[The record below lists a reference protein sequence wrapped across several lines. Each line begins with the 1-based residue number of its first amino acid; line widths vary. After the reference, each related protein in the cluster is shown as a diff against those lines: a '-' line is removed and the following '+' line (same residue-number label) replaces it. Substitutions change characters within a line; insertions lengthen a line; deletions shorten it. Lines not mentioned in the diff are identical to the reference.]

1 MTKPGVKGPVH
12 LSWAERDAD
21 MITKVKIL
29 IVEDESIVAMD
40 VKNRLTRLGYEV
52 CGLAS
57 SGEEAIQKAIQSR
70 PGLILMDI
78 RLKGQM
84 DGIIVA
90 EQIRSWYDVPIVFL
104 TAYSDE
110 TTLQRAKVTEAFG
123 YLLKPLEERELHITI
138 EMALYKHKMERKLK
152 ESEQWLFTTLNSIG
166 DGVIATDAH
175 GYIKFMNPVAE
186 ALTGWSQPEALGQ
199 EIKAVFNLIH
209 AETRLPVA
217 NPAEQA
223 LHSGKMICLEK
234 EAVLVARNG
243 QEIPIADSAAPIRNH
258 QETITGAVLTFRDV
272 AERQQAET
280 KLRRY
285 AEELESQNEDLE
297 AFARTVAH
305 DLQSPLN
312 PIIGFADVMLKQYP
326 DLSEDEIRSFLQII
340 AQSGR
345 KMSNIIDELMLL
357 AQVRRKKISPKPLD
371 MAEIITAAQQRLS
384 DEFEAYQAQLLG
396 PAQWPTATGYAP
408 WIEQVWVNYLSNAL
422 KYGGRPPRVEVGAT
436 LQENGMVRFWVRDN
450 GDGVIPEEQACL
462 FTPFTRLEQVK
473 AKGNGIGLSIVR
485 RMVESLGGQ
494 VGIESEGVPGRGSTF
509 SFTLPATNGKR
520 ATSDSLPIQKVRVL
534 PDGHAEC

>member
-1 MTKPGVKGPVH
+1 
-12 LSWAERDAD
+12 

-40 VKNRLTRLGYEV
+40 VKNRLIRLGYEV

-57 SGEEAIQKAIQSR
+57 SGEEAIQKTIQSR

-84 DGIIVA
+84 DGIIAA

-104 TAYSDE
+104 TAYSDD
-110 TTLQRAKVTEAFG
+110 TTLQRAKLTEAFG

-166 DGVIATDAH
+166 EGVIATDAQ

-199 EIKAVFNLIH
+199 EIKTVFNLIH

-217 NPAEQA
+217 HPAEQV
-223 LHSGKMICLEK
+223 LHAGKMVCLEK
-234 EAVLVARNG
+234 EAVLVARYG
-243 QEIPIADSAAPIRNH
+243 QQVPIANSAAPIRNH
-258 QETITGAVLTFRDV
+258 QETITGVVLIFRDV
-272 AERQQAET
+272 TEHQQAEA

-326 DLSEDEIRSFLQII
+326 ALSEDEIRSFLQII

-357 AQVRRKKISPKPLD
+357 AQVRRKKINPKPLD
-371 MAEIITAAQQRLS
+371 MAEIIRAAQQRLS
-384 DEFEAYQAQLLG
+384 DEFEAYQAQLVG
-396 PAQWPTATGYAP
+396 PAQWPTAAGYAP
-408 WIEQVWVNYLSNAL
+408 WIEQVWINYLSNAL

-436 LQENGMVRFWVRDN
+436 IQENGMVRFWVRDN
-450 GDGVIPEEQACL
+450 GDGIDPTEHARL

-494 VGIESEGVPGRGSTF
+494 VGVESEGVPGRGSTF
-509 SFTLPATNGKR
+509 SFTLPATNGHR
-520 ATSDSLPIQKVRVL
+520 ATSDSLAIQKVRML

>member
-258 QETITGAVLTFRDV
+258 HETITGAVLTFRDV
-272 AERQQAET
+272 TERQQAET

-396 PAQWPTATGYAP
+396 PAQWPTAAGYAP

-509 SFTLPATNGKR
+509 SFTLPATNGRR
-520 ATSDSLPIQKVRVL
+520 ATSDSLAIQKVRVL

>member
-1 MTKPGVKGPVH
+1 
-12 LSWAERDAD
+12 

-40 VKNRLTRLGYEV
+40 VKNRLIRLGYEV

-57 SGEEAIQKAIQSR
+57 SGEEAIQKTIQSR

-84 DGIIVA
+84 DGIIAA
-90 EQIRSWYDVPIVFL
+90 EQIRGWYDVPIVFL
-104 TAYSDE
+104 TAYSDD
-110 TTLQRAKVTEAFG
+110 TTLQRAKLTEAFG

-138 EMALYKHKMERKLK
+138 EMALYKHRMERKLK

-166 DGVIATDAH
+166 DAVIATDVQ
-175 GYIKFMNPVAE
+175 GSIKFMNPVAE
-186 ALTGWSQPEALGQ
+186 ALTGWPQPEALGQ
-199 EIKAVFNLIH
+199 PIKVIFNLIH
-209 AETRLPVA
+209 AETGQPIA

-223 LHSGKMICLEK
+223 LQDGKTVYLQEDT
-234 EAVLVARNG
+234 VLIARDG
-243 QEIPIADSAAPIRNH
+243 REIPVDDSAAPIRNH
-258 QETITGAVLTFRDV
+258 EETITGAVLIFRDV
-272 AERQQAET
+272 TQRQQAEA

-285 AEELESQNEDLE
+285 AEELQSQNEDLE

-312 PIIGFADVMLKQYP
+312 PVIGFADVMLKEYP
-326 DLSEDEIRSFLQII
+326 TLSDDEIRSFLQII

-357 AQVRRKKISPKPLD
+357 AQVRRKKVNPKLLN
-371 MAEIITAAQQRLS
+371 MAEIVTAAQQRLS
-384 DEFEAYQAQLLG
+384 DEIEAYQAHLVG
-396 PAQWPTATGYAP
+396 PAQWPAAAGHAP

-422 KYGGRPPRVEVGAT
+422 KYGGRPPQVELGAT
-436 LQENGMVRFWVRDN
+436 IQENGLIRFWVRDN
-450 GDGVIPEEQACL
+450 GDGVIPEEQARL
-462 FTPFTRLEQVK
+462 FTPFTRLEHVK

-494 VGIESEGVPGRGSTF
+494 VGVESEGVPGRGSTF
-509 SFTLPATNGKR
+509 SFTLPATNGRR
-520 ATSDSLPIQKVRVL
+520 ATSDTLAIQKVRVL
-534 PDGHAEC
+534 PNGPSEH

>member
-1 MTKPGVKGPVH
+1 
-12 LSWAERDAD
+12 

-40 VKNRLTRLGYEV
+40 VKNRLIRLGYEV

-57 SGEEAIQKAIQSR
+57 SGEEAIQKTIQSR

-84 DGIIVA
+84 DGIIAA
-90 EQIRSWYDVPIVFL
+90 EQIRSWYDVPIIFL

-110 TTLQRAKVTEAFG
+110 ATLQRAKVTEAFG

-138 EMALYKHKMERKLK
+138 EMALYKHRMERKLK

-166 DGVIATDAH
+166 DAVIATDAQ

-199 EIKAVFNLIH
+199 QIKTIFNLIH
-209 AETRLPVA
+209 AETGLPIA

-223 LHSGKMICLEK
+223 LQEGKTVYLEK
-234 EAVLVARNG
+234 DTVLIARDG
-243 QEIPIADSAAPIRNH
+243 QEIPIDDSAAPIRNH
-258 QETITGAVLTFRDV
+258 QETITGAVLIFRDV
-272 AERQQAET
+272 TERQQAEA

-285 AEELESQNEDLE
+285 AEELQSQNEDLE

-312 PIIGFADVMLKQYP
+312 PVIGFADVMLKQYP
-326 DLSEDEIRSFLQII
+326 TLSEDEIRSFLQII

-357 AQVRRKKISPKPLD
+357 AQVRRKKVNPKLLD
-371 MAEIITAAQQRLS
+371 MAEIVTAAQQRLG
-384 DEFEAYQAQLLG
+384 DEIEAYQAQLVG
-396 PAQWPTATGYAP
+396 PAQWPAAAGHAP

-422 KYGGRPPRVEVGAT
+422 KYGGRPPQVELGAT
-436 LQENGMVRFWVRDN
+436 IQENGMVRFWVRDN
-450 GDGVIPEEQACL
+450 GDGVIPEEQARL
-462 FTPFTRLEQVK
+462 FMPFTRLEQVK

-494 VGIESEGVPGRGSTF
+494 VGVESEGVPGRGSTF
-509 SFTLPATNGKR
+509 SFTLPATNGRR
-520 ATSDSLPIQKVRVL
+520 ATSDSLVIQKVRVL
-534 PDGHAEC
+534 PDGHSEH